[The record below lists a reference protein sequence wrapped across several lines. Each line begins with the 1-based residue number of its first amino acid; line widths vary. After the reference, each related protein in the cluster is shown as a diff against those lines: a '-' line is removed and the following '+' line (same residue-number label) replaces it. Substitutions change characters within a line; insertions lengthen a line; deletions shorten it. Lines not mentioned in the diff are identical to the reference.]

1 MRTLVCILE
10 PGENWQEE
18 SLDGRDFDITKS
30 WLTDEGMPPRGE
42 MKLRYVTNPGCAIPT
57 LRSKLAQQTLIGGGQ
72 QHLIPSDRVRPPTP
86 DHLKS
91 KFAKP
96 KEEKEFGTV
105 SPSAGKRNLN
115 APAGRG
121 GGGSRGSNGNGG
133 TGSRP
138 GTSNSVGGTSSYSGP
153 DAAGYSL

>member
-1 MRTLVCILE
+1 
-10 PGENWQEE
+10 
-18 SLDGRDFDITKS
+18 
-30 WLTDEGMPPRGE
+30 
-42 MKLRYVTNPGCAIPT
+42 MKLRYVTNPGCAIPQ

-105 SPSAGKRNLN
+105 SPSAGKRNLD
-115 APAGRG
+115 APARRG